1 MVRSVCRGMSITH
14 DYLVER
20 ILKRH
25 ATQHVTKVES
35 GPRPSKEEQVTT
47 SNVRNSDL
55 ASPAVVRTPG
65 SKQSGKNASSE
76 STTLVDKFPDMFS
89 PPPLSRANNARLGE
103 Y

>member
-1 MVRSVCRGMSITH
+1 M
-14 DYLVER
+14 ER

-35 GPRPSKEEQVTT
+35 GSRPSKEEGVTG
-47 SNVRNSDL
+47 NVGNTDL
-55 ASPAVVRTPG
+55 ASLAVVQTPG

-76 STTLVDKFPDMFS
+76 STTPVNKFPDMFS